1 MNAISPSKMQCN
13 VKFGAI
19 LGCGDSDGEEDGD
32 DAGTAATCDYV
43 VALESDNT
51 IEIISSED
59 GLLINV
65 RRCCHGGG
73 A

>member
-1 MNAISPSKMQCN
+1 MNAISPSKMLCN

-19 LGCGDSDGEEDGD
+19 LGCGDSDGEDDGD
-32 DAGTAATCDYV
+32 DAVAADYV

-59 GLLINV
+59 GQLINV
-65 RRCCHGGG
+65 RRCCYGGG
-73 A
+73 AR